1 MTHYFQVWIGGWL
14 LLLLII
20 PPMCRCCR
28 HHDLGCPVYIW
39 PGQTKYGTTNMR
51 LHMVSHCSCDQR
63 FRSCLKMAKT
73 DAADSIGNIFFNIL
87 KEPCIVFSMRR
98 VRLLTRQ
105 YMTTTHT
112 LRCVLLVTGG
122 VAAIHMRGSV

>member
-1 MTHYFQVWIGGWL
+1 
-14 LLLLII
+14 
-20 PPMCRCCR
+20 
-28 HHDLGCPVYIW
+28 
-39 PGQTKYGTTNMR
+39 MR

-98 VRLLTRQ
+98 VRLLTCQ
-105 YMTTTHT
+105 YMITTYPQVCSARSWWG
-112 LRCVLLVTGG
+112 RCYSYERKRVT
-122 VAAIHMRGSV
+122 VWRNPAPC